1 MVAFWRDVWT
11 GTYGPSLGPSRL
23 AGLLAGLE
31 RDGHRAMLTGTGERC
46 LCAMADGHLAGT
58 VIWRERGR
66 TAYVWGMYVGL
77 TRQRSGIG
85 SSLLLAAAGNLT
97 SSRCLEVRVLA
108 TSPWAVAFYRKHGF
122 EVTGTERTALMD
134 DEAAETLVMVVG
146 ARALAGRMC
155 P

>member
-1 MVAFWRDVWT
+1 
-11 GTYGPSLGPSRL
+11 
-23 AGLLAGLE
+23 
-31 RDGHRAMLTGTGERC
+31 
-46 LCAMADGHLAGT
+46 
-58 VIWRERGR
+58 
-66 TAYVWGMYVGL
+66 MYVGL

-97 SSRCLEVRVLA
+97 SFRCLEVRVLA

-122 EVTGTERTALMD
+122 EVAGTERTALMD